1 MNNRKRQ
8 LANFINKY
16 YEKLNLEDVN
26 IEEERISCFKTTEA
40 ICTRIGYFSN
50 REKIHSISISFLC
63 QDKDCGVGRFIGKKN
78 NKIKKGKKVKLII
91 KDNKLIYWRL
101 L

>member
-1 MNNRKRQ
+1 MNNRERQ
-8 LANFINKY
+8 FANFINKY
-16 YEKLNLEDVN
+16 YVKLNLEDVN
-26 IEEERISCFKTTEA
+26 IEEEKISCFKTTGA
-40 ICTRIGYFSN
+40 ICTRVGYFSN

-63 QDKDCGVGRFIGKKN
+63 KNKDYGVGFFIGKKN

-91 KDNKLIYWRL
+91 KDNKLIYWKL

>member
-1 MNNRKRQ
+1 MNNRERQ
-8 LANFINKY
+8 FANFINKY

-26 IEEERISCFKTTEA
+26 IEEEKISCFKTTGA
-40 ICTRIGYFSN
+40 ICMRVGYSFN

-63 QDKDCGVGRFIGKKN
+63 QNKNCGVGFLIGKKN
-78 NKIKKGKKVKLII
+78 NKIKKGKKLKLII
-91 KDNKLIYWRL
+91 KDNKLIYWKL

>member
-26 IEEERISCFKTTEA
+26 TEEEKISCFKTTGA
-40 ICTRIGYFSN
+40 ICMRVGYFSN
-50 REKIHSISISFLC
+50 KEKIHSISISFLC
-63 QDKDCGVGRFIGKKN
+63 KNKDYGVGFFIGKKN

-91 KDNKLIYWRL
+91 KDNKLIYWKL